1 MFKAKRTILK
11 TLLGVTLLSGVM
23 AVSTHAQAA
32 GMACGDR
39 TALLKAL
46 SDKYK
51 ETPRALGLS
60 SSGKAMFEVFTSKAG
75 TWTIVMTTH
84 QGRYLHHGRRS
95 FLGRGHRGGRGPAGL
110 RAQISRYQWQDP
122 WRLPG
127 LVSQAGICP
136 GRAWRGDV
144 ATGATNHSLPGRSNL
159 LEQARSSHGGNTISG
174 KQFGGRTCA
183 TPQGRLRTRS
193 APVARACAAG

>member
-1 MFKAKRTILK
+1 MIMFKAKRTILK

-75 TWTIVMTTH
+75 TWTIVMTTTK
-84 QGRYLHHGRRS
+84 G
-95 FLGRGHRGGRGPAGL
+95 
-110 RAQISRYQWQDP
+110 
-122 WRLPG
+122 
-127 LVSQAGICP
+127 V
-136 GRAWRGDV
+136 
-144 ATGATNHSLPGRSNL
+144 
-159 LEQARSSHGGNTISG
+159 
-174 KQFGGRTCA
+174 TCIM
-183 TPQGRLRTRS
+183 
-193 APVARACAAG
+193 AAGHSWEEAIEVVEGPQA